1 MMGGMPRGGK
11 KRGRPTTRTE
21 AITAKLIGLLEEG
34 ISARSAARMIG
45 LSPST
50 LMSWIKRDF
59 DFRIRYL
66 RARRVGIA
74 ALRDYIA
81 EAYEPILQR
90 SLEMMERSR
99 GGNVSRDELREAR
112 REAHAVRHSAARLE
126 RQLGVFERHFGG

>member
-1 MMGGMPRGGK
+1 MGGMPRGGK

-50 LMSWIKRDF
+50 LMSWIKRDV

-74 ALRDYIA
+74 ALREYIVQ
-81 EAYEPILQR
+81 AYEPITAR
-90 SLEMMERSR
+90 GLEMMERAR
-99 GGNVSRDELREAR
+99 VGNTSRDELKEAR
-112 REAHAVRHSAARLE
+112 REAQAARHSAARLE
-126 RQLGVFERHFGG
+126 RQLGVFVRHFGG

>member
-1 MMGGMPRGGK
+1 MDMMGGMPRGGK

-50 LMSWIKRDF
+50 LMSWIKRDV

-81 EAYEPILQR
+81 EAYNPILQR

-99 GGNVSRDELREAR
+99 GGFISREEVREAR
-112 REAHAVRHSAARLE
+112 RETPALD
-126 RQLGVFERHFGG
+126 

>member
-81 EAYEPILQR
+81 EAYNPILQR

-99 GGNVSRDELREAR
+99 GGFISREEVREAR
-112 REAHAVRHSAARLE
+112 REAHAMRHSAARLE